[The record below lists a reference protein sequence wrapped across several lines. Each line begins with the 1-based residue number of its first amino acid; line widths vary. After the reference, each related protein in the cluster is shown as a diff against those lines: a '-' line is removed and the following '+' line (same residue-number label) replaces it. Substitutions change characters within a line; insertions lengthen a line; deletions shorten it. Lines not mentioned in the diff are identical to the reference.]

1 MMLQAL
7 RCGAMSSGRRRAP
20 GRPEGAKTTRQRTA
34 RGAARRRHGII
45 AARGFSDVR
54 TAELARELH
63 CSVVDALQDR
73 AEQGQ
78 PPSARPRS
86 LGRTRPREVR
96 GSRASGQDRLG
107 AGAPVLPGHDGKPAS
122 PVALRSAGTSNAS
135 TRRTWHTRLISDRFV
150 NRFVEL
156 LDDAVEA
163 EEIKPTNTRFLALVF
178 RSISRAIRDEQALRA
193 SGLTT
198 EEAALL
204 VDGLIWDGIR
214 NRDSIGAVEGRD
226 AMRP

>member
-1 MMLQAL
+1 MRRRLDN
-7 RCGAMSSGRRRAP
+7 GRREELLD
-20 GRPEGAKTTRQRTA
+20 GVMC
-34 RGAARRRHGII
+34 II

-54 TAELARELH
+54 IPEVARELH
-63 CSVVDALQDR
+63 CSVATLYKI
-73 AEQGQ
+73 A
-78 PPSARPRS
+78 PSKDSLLVLA
-86 LGRTRPREVR
+86 LGRWGELVLEKSEARVR
-96 GSRASGQDRLG
+96 RGRTASERARLYYL
-107 AGAPVLPGHDGKPAS
+107 ATVESLHPLSLSFRRDVERFPSTH
-122 PVALRSAGTSNAS
+122 VAYQ
-135 TRRTWHTRLISDRFV
+135 LISDRFV

-178 RSISRAIRDEQALRA
+178 RSISQAIRDEQALRA